1 MPAPAAVG
9 CYGGGT
15 FSALSE
21 GMDGEE
27 TLDRVCSQLSAALT
41 ELRTVR
47 EKLREFDG
55 TVAAV
60 SLGRELSRTQRHL
73 ETVSETVAIVVQ
85 HLPPV
90 AKAITPRP
98 TDARAHR

>member
-1 MPAPAAVG
+1 
-9 CYGGGT
+9 
-15 FSALSE
+15 
-21 GMDGEE
+21 MDGEE
-27 TLDRVCSQLSAALT
+27 TLDRICSQLSAVLT
-41 ELRTVR
+41 ELRMVR
-47 EKLREFDG
+47 EKLQGFDG

-73 ETVSETVAIVVQ
+73 ETVSETIAIVVQ

-98 TDARAHR
+98 TDARAHG